1 MKGGSVMSLLDW
13 FRRRRKNSLGIK
25 KLKEEEAPPVDEE
38 KEALERTCKLRNEI
52 QDYME
57 EESNKRK
64 RKKGSV

>member
-1 MKGGSVMSLLDW
+1 MGLLDW

-25 KLKEEEAPPVDEE
+25 KLKEEESPPVDEE

-52 QDYME
+52 QEYME